1 VDVHVTIVGE
11 AAHSSQPWLG
21 LSAIDGAYEALTRL
35 RAMQFGEPHPQLGAA
50 QATVYKLQFSPIAP
64 HTLPGMAHM
73 TIDRRLLPGEPI
85 EAAVAGVRAALG
97 DLSPYGLFVEQGVF
111 MYPAEVPPDA
121 PVVRALQAAGRATL
135 GRAVETFY
143 LPNTFDAGY
152 ANEVGIP
159 TVMFGPGVRRL
170 GSGVMDEDLVALSA
184 VRDAARV
191 YAHTIL
197 SLLGE

>member
-1 VDVHVTIVGE
+1 
-11 AAHSSQPWLG
+11 
-21 LSAIDGAYEALTRL
+21 
-35 RAMQFGEPHPQLGAA
+35 
-50 QATVYKLQFSPIAP
+50 
-64 HTLPGMAHM
+64 M
-73 TIDRRLLPGEPI
+73 TIDRRLLPDE
-85 EAAVAGVRAALG
+85 EVDAAVAGVRAALG
-97 DLSPYGLFVEQGVF
+97 DLSPYRLTVECGAY

-135 GRAVETFY
+135 GRDIETFY

-152 ANEVGIP
+152 ANHVGIP

-170 GSGVMDEDLVALSA
+170 GSGVMDEDLVALSH

-197 SLLGE
+197 TLLGAT